1 MYAIIDYSGKQFRVE
16 KGAEL
21 RVPLTK
27 GAAGSNITIDQ
38 VLLVGDGGKTKIGQ
52 PTVAGVTVDATIL
65 AHEREKKITVF
76 KFKRRKGYQKKA
88 GHRQDYT
95 LIRINDIKSGSK
107 KAAAKTADAKPA
119 ETQAETKKPAA
130 KKPAAKKAPAKAAA
144 KPKKAAPKKSATA
157 AKKTAPKKAAPKKS
171 AE

>member
-38 VLLVGDGGKTKIGQ
+38 VLLIGDGTETKIGQ
-52 PTVAGVTVDATIL
+52 PTVAGVTVEATIL
-65 AHEREKKITVF
+65 THERERKITVF

-107 KAAAKTADAKPA
+107 PAAKIDEAKPA
-119 ETQAETKKPAA
+119 AKQPTAKPAASEQPAA

-144 KPKKAAPKKSATA
+144 KPKQT
-157 AKKTAPKKAAPKKS
+157 APKKS

>member
-38 VLLVGDGGKTKIGQ
+38 VLLVGDDKETKVGQ
-52 PTVAGVTVDATIL
+52 PTVNGVSVDATIL
-65 AHEREKKITVF
+65 SHERERKVTVF

-95 LIRINDIKSGSK
+95 LIRINDIKSGSS
-107 KAAAKTADAKPA
+107 KAATKAKDDKPVAKKTAV
-119 ETQAETKKPAA
+119 KKTTA
-130 KKPAAKKAPAKAAA
+130 KKPAAKKARAEASD
-144 KPKKAAPKKSATA
+144 KPKKAAPKKSTAA
-157 AKKTAPKKAAPKKS
+157 AKKTTAKNTRSKKS

>member
-27 GAAGSNITIDQ
+27 GVAGSNITIDK
-38 VLLVGDGGKTKIGQ
+38 VLLVGDDGDTKIGQ
-52 PTVAGVTVDATIL
+52 PTVAGVSVDATIL
-65 AHEREKKITVF
+65 SHERERKIIVF

-95 LIRINDIKSGSK
+95 LIRINAIKSGGSKTAANADADKPAAK
-107 KAAAKTADAKPA
+107 KATP
-119 ETQAETKKPAA
+119 KKPAT
-130 KKPAAKKAPAKAAA
+130 KKPAAKKAPAKAAD
-144 KPKKAAPKKSATA
+144 KPKKAAPKKATA
-157 AKKTAPKKAAPKKS
+157 AKKTATKKAATKKS

>member
-27 GAAGSNITIDQ
+27 GAAGSNCTMDQ
-38 VLLVGDGGKTKIGQ
+38 VLLVDDEKETKVGQ

-65 AHEREKKITVF
+65 SHERERKIIVF

-95 LIRINDIKSGSK
+95 LIRINDIKTGSGK
-107 KAAAKTADAKPA
+107 VAPKATDD
-119 ETQAETKKPAA
+119 KPAA
-130 KKPAAKKAPAKAAA
+130 KPATAKQPAAKKAPVKAAKKAPAKA
-144 KPKKAAPKKSATA
+144 KKAAPKKATA
-157 AKKTAPKKAAPKKS
+157 AKKTATKKPAPKKS
-171 AE
+171 VE